1 MDISKIEP
9 GNKDV
14 VNIFITCTK
23 GSKDFYEYDKKT
35 DNFILRKVL
44 NISFPGVYGFV
55 PKTHHIDAEPLDALV
70 LISDT
75 IQQGIVLPA
84 RPIGVIRL
92 RSSVPDDILIA
103 VPISDNNFEKTS
115 DVTKVNELEELKK
128 FLEEFKELKVESV
141 LDSEHA
147 KKSVENAI
155 KLYKREFE

>member
-1 MDISKIEP
+1 M
-9 GNKDV
+9 
-14 VNIFITCTK
+14 
-23 GSKDFYEYDKKT
+23 
-35 DNFILRKVL
+35 
-44 NISFPGVYGFV
+44 
-55 PKTHHIDAEPLDALV
+55 
-70 LISDT
+70 
-75 IQQGIVLPA
+75 
-84 RPIGVIRL
+84 
-92 RSSVPDDILIA
+92 IA